1 MKLNYLYAN
10 ISLARVL
17 KGGLIMIRRLI
28 QRQLKNKQSNN
39 KRINFNR
46 NKALDYEQIEK
57 PKYICEKDLQKLNN
71 LNVTD

>member
-1 MKLNYLYAN
+1 
-10 ISLARVL
+10 
-17 KGGLIMIRRLI
+17 MIRRLI

-57 PKYICEKDLQKLNN
+57 PKYICEKDLQKLDN
-71 LNVTD
+71 LNVTE